1 MADEKKETPK
11 TPQPQN
17 TGAPERPKVPENR
30 LVTGE
35 GKVPG
40 RIDLGPIKK

>member
-1 MADEKKETPK
+1 MAEKNDPPK
-11 TPQPQN
+11 APQPQN
-17 TGAPERPKVPENR
+17 TGAPERPTVPENR

-40 RIDLGPIKK
+40 LTALNQSKK